1 MATPP
6 PMPPQPPM
14 TSAPAPR
21 KKTSPWVWVLA
32 GCGGLLVIVILALAV
47 GGFFFAKK
55 VKTFAE
61 GAEKNPA
68 VAAAKVIALVN
79 PDIEIVSSDD
89 GKGTVTL
96 RNKKTGEEITVD
108 AEDIKKGRLKF
119 RNEKGEEVTFE
130 SSGEGEGQGFKVE
143 SDKGT
148 MTFGAGSSADL
159 PEWLPSYPGSAAE
172 GTYAATTDEGSAG
185 GVTFK
190 TSDSA
195 ERVLSHFREALENAG
210 FEVKDSSFSQGGK
223 LAMGMLNAS
232 ADGERRKVTVTVTPG
247 EGETAALVAWEE
259 RKE

>member
-6 PMPPQPPM
+6 PMPPQAPM
-14 TSAPAPR
+14 TPAATPR

-32 GCGGLLVIVILALAV
+32 GCGGLLVVVILAFAV
-47 GGFFFAKK
+47 GGFFVAKK
-55 VKTFAE
+55 VKSFAE
-61 GAEKNPA
+61 DAEKNPA
-68 VAAAKVIALVN
+68 VAAAKVVALVN

-89 GKGTVTL
+89 DKGTVTL

-130 SSGEGEGQGFKVE
+130 STGEGEGKGLKVE
-143 SDKGT
+143 SDRGT
-148 MTFGAGSSADL
+148 MTFGAGSSAEM
-159 PEWLPSYPGSAAE
+159 PEWLPAYPGSSAE
-172 GTYAATTDEGSAG
+172 GTYAAATDEGRSG

-190 TSDSA
+190 TSDGA
-195 ERVLSHFREALENAG
+195 EKVLSHFRRALEGAG

-223 LAMGMLNAS
+223 LAMGMLNAT
-232 ADGERRKVTVTVTPG
+232 ADGGRRKVTVTVTPG
-247 EGETAALVAWEE
+247 EGETAALVAWEQ